1 MEQISGQLFQKIF
14 IYQEYVSEMVA
25 LGEIMMSIFA
35 LDLNLDKNYFQ
46 PFMFN
51 SFWRMQVLRFPL
63 LKPMLQENTSHKL
76 SFPGCLTLINLKGTQ
91 VFQVQLPSGDWVD
104 VEPNPGKLI
113 VSIGEVLSYWTS
125 QRYKTAKLQ
134 VINPKSTI
142 CIPFCFEPNY
152 DAVIVPLHQHSH
164 NQSFKALIYK
174 EN

>member
-1 MEQISGQLFQKIF
+1 LAHASASISPIKTYVAREYKSQIVISW
-14 IYQEYVSEMVA
+14 YVLQVQ
-25 LGEIMMSIFA
+25 GV
-35 LDLNLDKNYFQ
+35 
-46 PFMFN
+46 N
-51 SFWRMQVLRFPL
+51 SV
-63 LKPMLQENTSHKL
+63 
-76 SFPGCLTLINLKGTQ
+76 GCLTLINLKGTQ